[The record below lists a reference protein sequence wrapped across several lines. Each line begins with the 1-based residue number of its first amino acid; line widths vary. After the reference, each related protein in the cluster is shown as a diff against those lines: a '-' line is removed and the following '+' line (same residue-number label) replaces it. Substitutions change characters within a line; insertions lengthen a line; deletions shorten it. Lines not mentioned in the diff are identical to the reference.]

1 MMEFLKHKKI
11 YTSIFLISLLLT
23 ILSWVSI
30 NYLKEQRD
38 ELAYSKQVTQIEFMK
53 ENLHSL
59 ILQKQK
65 ATIAIALT
73 IANDSL
79 LSNYVS
85 KKTIEEK
92 SYIELIENFKKH
104 TLYQNIWV
112 QILDDKGTSLYR
124 SWSDK
129 RNDNLFDIREDLKDI
144 SKSQKISYSISVG
157 KFDISLKAMVP
168 IFHNEKFVGVLE
180 MISHF
185 NSISNQLKLHE
196 IDSVVLLKKEYKER
210 LEYPF
215 TKLFLDDYYIANF
228 NAPLRKRE
236 YLKRNGVE
244 KYFNDSYKI
253 ENGYLIA
260 SYPLKGSHNNT
271 LGYYI
276 MFKKVA
282 SISSLDVDFMM
293 FKSIASIII
302 SIMAIAI
309 LFSTA
314 FYYKNKK
321 QRKYYKRIIDSSSN
335 IVIINNNEL
344 ITSVNKIFFR
354 YFKQYRDFEEFT
366 DTNECICDFFVEEE
380 GCLNRE
386 MDGLFWINYLVIH
399 PDEINKVKVDIEG
412 VFHYF
417 SVSASLVLKE
427 REEYSVILSDI
438 TLAENYKNELEKL
451 TITDALTGIGNRRF
465 FHQKMREEI
474 SRAKRYEH
482 ELSVI
487 MLDIDYFKKVND
499 SYGHDVGD
507 EVLKE
512 YTKFIASYLRD
523 VDIFSRIG
531 GEEFIIILPYTNR
544 QNAIH
549 IAQKLRAAIEES
561 KKIVPITMSFG
572 VTEYIKGEDMEFI
585 FKRVDSAL
593 YEAKHSGRNK
603 VVSA

>member
-11 YTSIFLISLLLT
+11 YISIFIISILLT
-23 ILSWVSI
+23 IFSWVSI
-30 NYLKEQRD
+30 NYLKDQRFK
-38 ELAYSKQVTQIEFMK
+38 LAHSKQVSQVKFMK

-73 IANDSL
+73 IANNDTLIKYIANKEVENNSY
-79 LSNYVS
+79 SN
-85 KKTIEEK
+85 
-92 SYIELIENFKKH
+92 LISNFKKH
-104 TLYQNIWV
+104 TLYQNIWI
-112 QILDDKGTSLYR
+112 QILDNEGTSLYR

-129 RNDNLFDIREDLKDI
+129 KNDKLFGIREDLKDI
-144 SKSQKISYSISVG
+144 SETQKISYSISVG

-168 IFHNEKFVGVLE
+168 IFDKGKFVGIIE

-185 NSISNQLKLHE
+185 NSISEQLKLHE

-210 LEYPF
+210 LKYPF

-228 NAPLRKRE
+228 NVASDKRE
-236 YLKRNGVE
+236 YLRKNGVE

-260 SYPLKGSHNNT
+260 SYPLIGTHDNT

-276 MFKKVA
+276 MFKKVD

-321 QRKYYKRIIDSSSN
+321 QRKYYKRIIDSSNN
-335 IVIINNNEL
+335 IVLINSNEK
-344 ITSVNKIFFR
+344 IGSVNKIFFK
-354 YFKQYRDFEEFT
+354 YFKQYHDLSEFT
-366 DTNECICDFFVEEE
+366 QDHSCVCDFFVEEE
-380 GCLNRE
+380 GCLSRE
-386 MDGLFWINYLVIH
+386 LDGVFWISYLVLH
-399 PDEINKVKVDIEG
+399 ADEINKVKMKIDG
-412 VFHYF
+412 VYYYF
-417 SVSASLVLKE
+417 RVSASLVLKE
-427 REEYSVILSDI
+427 SEEYSVILSDI

-465 FHQKMREEI
+465 FHQKLKEEI
-474 SRAKRYEH
+474 SRARRYEH
-482 ELSVI
+482 ELSII
-487 MLDIDYFKKVND
+487 MLDIDYFKQVND
-499 SYGHDVGD
+499 TYGHDVGD

-512 YTKFIASYLRD
+512 YTKFINSYLRD
-523 VDIFSRIG
+523 VDVFSRIG
-531 GEEFIIILPYTNR
+531 GEEFIIISPHTNR
-544 QNAIH
+544 VNAIK
-549 IAQKLRAAIEES
+549 IAQKLRVAVEES

-585 FKRVDSAL
+585 FKRADSAL
-593 YEAKHSGRNK
+593 YKAKNSGRNR
-603 VVSA
+603 VVSS